1 MTQEKLKFSQWS
13 PLVAED
19 FVKKWEGLRLN
30 TYRCPGGVLT
40 IGHGHTKGVKPG
52 QTITRQEAEQLL
64 RDDLVEHAEDL
75 APYVTCKL
83 TEGQYIALL
92 DLAFNLGVSA
102 VAKSKTL
109 GYLNEGK
116 FDLAKEGFRSFAKR
130 KIRDRSGNLVKDEHG
145 KQMYEIFPGLMNRRE
160 DEVKLM

>member
-1 MTQEKLKFSQWS
+1 MTQEKFKFSQWS
-13 PLVAED
+13 PLVAEE

-64 RDDLVEHAEDL
+64 RDDLVEHAEEL

-92 DLAFNLGVSA
+92 D
-102 VAKSKTL
+102 
-109 GYLNEGK
+109 
-116 FDLAKEGFRSFAKR
+116 
-130 KIRDRSGNLVKDEHG
+130 
-145 KQMYEIFPGLMNRRE
+145 
-160 DEVKLM
+160 